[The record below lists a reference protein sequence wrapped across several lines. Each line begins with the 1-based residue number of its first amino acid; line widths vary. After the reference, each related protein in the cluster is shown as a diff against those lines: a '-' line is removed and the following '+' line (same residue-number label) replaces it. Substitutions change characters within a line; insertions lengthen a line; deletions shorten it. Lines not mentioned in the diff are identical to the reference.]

1 MMNTGTRLL
10 TPIETPAA
18 VELEGQLSIG
28 DQQAD
33 MASASLGFSPRRVT
47 TSAMAAVQQGL
58 LLGADTTRR
67 PRLELANAGEL
78 VTWAKADERCPYC
91 KSRGY
96 ALHAHS
102 LGNLTRLEGFCRFC
116 GMHTL
121 SLLD

>member
-1 MMNTGTRLL
+1 M
-10 TPIETPAA
+10 IESPAA
-18 VELEGQLSIG
+18 VELEGQPSIG

-33 MASASLGFSPRRVT
+33 MASASLGFSPGGVT
-47 TSAMAAVQQGL
+47 PSAMAAVQQGL
-58 LLGADTTRR
+58 LLEAGTTRR
-67 PRLELANAGEL
+67 PRFQLANAGQP
-78 VTWAKADERCPYC
+78 VTWADADERCPYC
-91 KSRGY
+91 KSRGF

>member
-1 MMNTGTRLL
+1 MMTAGTRLL
-10 TPIETPAA
+10 TTIETTAA
-18 VELEGQLSIG
+18 VEFEGQPSIG

-33 MASASLGFSPRRVT
+33 MASASLGSSPRRVT
-47 TSAMAAVQQGL
+47 PSAIAALQHSL
-58 LLGADTTRR
+58 LLGGDTTRR

-78 VTWAKADERCPYC
+78 VAWAEADERCPYC
-91 KSRGY
+91 KSKGY